1 MEPLSTPRAPVRLLN
16 RVPDARRHPRHR
28 QGRTLTVNSMFHRRA
43 CPATWLISAL
53 TLGLLAITLPLA
65 ARSLYGPSGALVHIR
80 WQSSVDAAERQRL
93 EAAWQLVDGQEV
105 SPATWRYDLTA
116 PATGRLRAIVEHAAV
131 ADTHHI
137 DRQRYTLAPETTRT
151 ARRHGL
157 ITVGG
162 EVAVGLVDRLAT
174 LLAVLA
180 GLFALVRLSA
190 PRTDDSALRDVGV
203 RLHGRAFVLAL
214 VGVSTLIAAAWLV
227 SPPRYLTNDDVI
239 MRLALEGR
247 FVPGQPPTGFVLY
260 AHSAL
265 GWALVTL

>member
-16 RVPDARRHPRHR
+16 RVPDAWRHPRHR
-28 QGRTLTVNSMFHRRA
+28 QGLTLTVISIFHRRA

-65 ARSLYGPSGALVHIR
+65 ARDLYGPSGALVHVR

-116 PATGRLRAIVEHAAV
+116 PAAGRLRAIVEHATV
-131 ADTHHI
+131 ADTHYI
-137 DRQRYTLAPETTRT
+137 DRQRYTLAPEATRT

-162 EVAVGLVDRLAT
+162 TVAVGLVDRLAT
-174 LLAVLA
+174 LCVKGGAKLDHRGGGKVSIPRQSR
-180 GLFALVRLSA
+180 GL
-190 PRTDDSALRDVGV
+190 
-203 RLHGRAFVLAL
+203 
-214 VGVSTLIAAAWLV
+214 
-227 SPPRYLTNDDVI
+227 
-239 MRLALEGR
+239 
-247 FVPGQPPTGFVLY
+247 
-260 AHSAL
+260 
-265 GWALVTL
+265 